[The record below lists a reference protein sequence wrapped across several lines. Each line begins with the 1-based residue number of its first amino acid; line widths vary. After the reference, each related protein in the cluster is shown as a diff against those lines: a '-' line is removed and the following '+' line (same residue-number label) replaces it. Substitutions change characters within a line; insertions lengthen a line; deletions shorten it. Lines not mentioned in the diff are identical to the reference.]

1 VVFGKTLWG
10 RSFDLANLNGANG
23 FRLDGTREFDLT
35 GISVTLAGDVNGD
48 GFDDLLIGAH
58 GFDRLGA
65 YNAGASYVVF
75 GKAGG
80 FAPAVNLGNLD
91 GNTGFRVEGAAAGDL
106 LARGAAAAGPAGDV
120 NGDGFDDIIMGAPFA
135 DNGGGNTGS
144 SYILYG
150 HRAQSSVTRVG
161 TELDNRINGGVGD
174 DTISGLDGND
184 TLIGWEG
191 DDFIRGGL
199 GIDLL
204 DGGLDD
210 DSLQGSSGGDT
221 FLASAGDDTVVGGS
235 GADRLDFSRFTTA
248 VTANMGT
255 GLASYANGSGSAT
268 FSSITVLVG
277 GSGADSFTGDGQNNQ
292 LLGANGNDALSGAG
306 GTDILIGGAG
316 RDVMTGSLSGG
327 TEADTFDFNLVAESG
342 TTAATRDI
350 ITDFRHLSDKVDLST
365 IDAILGGGTANDTFS
380 FIGTGAFTAAGQVRA
395 VQEGSHTVLELNTSG
410 TSGAESTIQLSN
422 FTATTLTTLD
432 FVL

>member
-1 VVFGKTLWG
+1 VQ
-10 RSFDLANLNGANG
+10 
-23 FRLDGTREFDLT
+23 
-35 GISVTLAGDVNGD
+35 
-48 GFDDLLIGAH
+48 H
-58 GFDRLGA
+58 
-65 YNAGASYVVF
+65 
-75 GKAGG
+75 
-80 FAPAVNLGNLD
+80 
-91 GNTGFRVEGAAAGDL
+91 
-106 LARGAAAAGPAGDV
+106 
-120 NGDGFDDIIMGAPFA
+120 
-135 DNGGGNTGS
+135 
-144 SYILYG
+144 
-150 HRAQSSVTRVG
+150 
-161 TELDNRINGGVGD
+161 
-174 DTISGLDGND
+174 
-184 TLIGWEG
+184 
-191 DDFIRGGL
+191 
-199 GIDLL
+199 
-204 DGGLDD
+204 
-210 DSLQGSSGGDT
+210 
-221 FLASAGDDTVVGGS
+221 
-235 GADRLDFSRFTTA
+235 SR
-248 VTANMGT
+248 
-255 GLASYANGSGSAT
+255 LASYANGSGSAT

-410 TSGAESTIQLSN
+410 TGGAESTIQLSN